1 MGLLGKLFGSNNGII
16 KPPIQGNTVASENQA
31 TQPLDKTKPGVMTI
45 EDSFNISGRGAVA
58 VGQIESGFFYI
69 GQKAVVVT
77 NNGEYV
83 VTIVG
88 VEAFRKMMNYAGPGE
103 KVGLSID
110 GIDRETLETGY
121 ELRGL
126 PEENQAA

>member
-1 MGLLGKLFGSNNGII
+1 
-16 KPPIQGNTVASENQA
+16 
-31 TQPLDKTKPGVMTI
+31 MTI

-58 VGQIESGFFYI
+58 VGQIESGFFYV

-126 PEENQAA
+126 PSSMKKRRRSAARDRGVVLCLSVRRVSDYNMRQSSDLSPKT

>member
-16 KPPIQGNTVASENQA
+16 KPPIQGNTVANENQA
-31 TQPLDKTKPGVMTI
+31 AQPLDKTKPGVMTI

-88 VEAFRKMMNYAGPGE
+88 VEADYAGPGE

-110 GIDRETLETGY
+110 GIDREALKTGY